1 MPFEGVLPERRHLF
15 KPEPVAAVGVSDAE
29 AWRLNPKHRHVY
41 DKLALARSQG
51 LRAAPCGVDP
61 TAMGLK
67 PRDRVFVKPIVNL
80 AGMSLGAQAANAAEV
95 PHTPGSFWCEF
106 LDGEQTSTDCLVLD
120 GAVRW
125 FAHTRAADERDRSR
139 PVWWEIGVD
148 LPDLEPLIARFVSSR
163 LPGYTGLCNVEM
175 IGAHVIEMHLRGSNA
190 FFDFYGAAFLPA
202 WVALVDGLD
211 VAMPPPIPGGVVWS
225 VFGTGELNV
234 ATFVVDDDVQVVPDA
249 HTEDRI
255 AVIRAPRLEIA
266 ESVASL
272 VRASVLAGGGGGG
285 PPR

>member
-15 KPEPVAAVGVSDAE
+15 QPEPVAAVGVSDAE

-80 AGMSLGAQAANAAEV
+80 AGMSLGAQAANAAAV
-95 PHTPGSFWCEF
+95 PYTPGSFWCEF
-106 LDGEQTSTDCLVLD
+106 LDGEQTSTDCLVRD
-120 GAVRW
+120 GAVLW

-148 LPDLEPLIARFVSSR
+148 LPHLEPLIARFVSSR

-190 FFDFYGAAFLPA
+190 FFDFYGEAFLPA

-225 VFGTGELNV
+225 VFGDGALDESKIAGIPGVSVTADL
-234 ATFVVDDDVQVVPDA
+234 
-249 HTEDRI
+249 HTDGRV
-255 AVIRAPRLEIA
+255 AVIRAPNLRLARLAA
-266 ESVASL
+266 EHL
-272 VRASVLAGGGGGG
+272 
-285 PPR
+285 